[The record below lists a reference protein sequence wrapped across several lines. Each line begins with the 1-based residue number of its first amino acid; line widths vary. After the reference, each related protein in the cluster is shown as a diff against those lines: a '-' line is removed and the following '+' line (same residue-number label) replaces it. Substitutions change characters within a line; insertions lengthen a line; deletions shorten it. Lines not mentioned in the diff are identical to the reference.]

1 MRVGLDAKRGLRKV
15 FRAQSYRKSAEE
27 TLDIARVFIVSS
39 QPQQEMTGL
48 TPRQTISDRA
58 RDIAFSEVPQE
69 THWHDERSEIFSRTI
84 AAAEATY
91 RHYLSC
97 KDLDPT
103 HGQEYNWAK
112 SVWPV
117 ACSKTGTRF
126 SSPSNLTERVCAPT
140 HLLTLRLA

>member
-15 FRAQSYRKSAEE
+15 FREQSYRKFAEE
-27 TLDIARVFIVSS
+27 TLDIARGFIVSS
-39 QPQQEMTGL
+39 QPQQETTDL
-48 TPRQTISDRA
+48 IPRQTISDRA
-58 RDIAFSEVPQE
+58 RDIAFSEVSQE
-69 THWHDERSEIFSRTI
+69 THDERSETFSRTI
-84 AAAEATY
+84 ATVEATY

-97 KDLDPT
+97 NDLVPT
-103 HGQEYNWAK
+103 HEQEYNWAK

-126 SSPSNLTERVCAPT
+126 SSPGDLRGRVCAPT